1 MKEKTRM
8 SRRIVSVLAA
18 FALVVAVAAWVVFT
32 GGSFGGAEPDAQAD
46 SRAAGQTAITP
57 RPRTLTVFAA
67 ASLIEAFTD
76 LGAQFEA
83 AHEGVNVQF
92 NFAGSQRLRAQ
103 LEQGARS
110 DVFASANV
118 REMAAAV
125 AVGIVAAD
133 APVAFARNRLV
144 VIFPAD
150 NPGGI
155 RALGDL
161 ARPGLKLDVADPSVP
176 VGQYTLSMFDKMGC
190 DPAYGETFRAGA
202 LANVVSREE
211 NVKAVVTKVALGEAD
226 AGVVYVSDVTP
237 QAAPHLGTVEIPD
250 RFNLIATYPV
260 AVVRRPAEPD
270 LGRQFVAF
278 ILSEAG
284 QQTLAAHG
292 LIPVDGQ

>member
-1 MKEKTRM
+1 M
-8 SRRIVSVLAA
+8 SRRIVSMLTAL
-18 FALVVAVAAWVVFT
+18 ALVIAVAAWLVFT
-32 GGSFGGAEPDAQAD
+32 NDPFGAAEPGAQAD

-57 RPRTLTVFAA
+57 QPRTLTVFAA
-67 ASLIEAFTD
+67 GSLIETFTD
-76 LGAQFEA
+76 LGAQFET
-83 AHEGVNVQF
+83 AHEGIRVQF

-103 LEQGARS
+103 LEQGART

-118 REMAAAV
+118 KEMNAAV
-125 AVGIVAAD
+125 AAGIVAAD
-133 APVAFARNRLV
+133 APMAFAHNRLV

-161 ARPGLKLDVADPSVP
+161 ARSGLKLDVADVSVP
-176 VGQYTLSMFDKMGC
+176 VGQYTADMLEKMAR
-190 DPAYGETFRAGA
+190 DPAYGEAFRAGV

-211 NVKAVVTKVALGEAD
+211 NVKAVVTKVALGETD
-226 AGVVYVSDVTP
+226 AGVVYASDVTP
-237 QAAPHLGTVEIPD
+237 QAAPQLGTVEIPD
-250 RFNLIATYPV
+250 RFNQVATYPV
-260 AVVRRPAEPD
+260 AVVHRPAELD

-284 QQTLAAHG
+284 QRILAVHG